1 MARFLL
7 KELRSRIAMMLGW
20 GVGLAVWGL
29 LVLLIFPSMA
39 DQFAA
44 MDLPEF
50 YEVFGVG
57 EGAQLGTL
65 EGFVTVE
72 MTNFVGP
79 IVLGIVAVV
88 MGGATLAGE
97 EDSGTLET
105 LLALPLPR
113 YRIVLAKGAALALA
127 FLLILLIMFLG
138 TWGGLLMIQDQVET
152 DLTAV
157 DLLTGALAPW
167 PLLMFFLTLSMWLGA
182 YLPTRGH
189 ATAIGTALLI
199 ASYMIEGLGAISEKI
214 EPLRPYV
221 PHHYFTEMNALV
233 DGWDATCV
241 GVLFGGAVLFL
252 ILTLVSF
259 GRRNVTVHAWPWQRP
274 RPPVPRAPRS
284 ERAWF
289 VWPWLRRGAAQ
300 DRARHW
306 PFRR

>member
-1 MARFLL
+1 
-7 KELRSRIAMMLGW
+7 
-20 GVGLAVWGL
+20 
-29 LVLLIFPSMA
+29 
-39 DQFAA
+39 
-44 MDLPEF
+44 
-50 YEVFGVG
+50 
-57 EGAQLGTL
+57 
-65 EGFVTVE
+65 
-72 MTNFVGP
+72 
-79 IVLGIVAVV
+79 
-88 MGGATLAGE
+88 
-97 EDSGTLET
+97 
-105 LLALPLPR
+105 
-113 YRIVLAKGAALALA
+113 
-127 FLLILLIMFLG
+127 
-138 TWGGLLMIQDQVET
+138 
-152 DLTAV
+152 
-157 DLLTGALAPW
+157 
-167 PLLMFFLTLSMWLGA
+167 LGA